1 MVHAIMCLLIYLLLG
16 CLFYSFMHCL
26 HTCTRV
32 SPPSLCG
39 GACSR
44 RIFHGINAVN
54 KGPPWYPQELLNT
67 TFVAELAAT
76 GATAVRLGVIWNGVM
91 PSRGVLNMTYLGVIG
106 QIVDTLAAAG
116 IYSLLDAHQDGLSSE
131 FCLYDAAPRWWID
144 MTHPAHAFPWP
155 LDPNQTCYTR
165 FWEQNYFSE
174 ACGVAFQAL
183 YQNATMQGVCS
194 FCVCRRDMCVCVCV
208 CVCVR
213 AFAVPARCSDVAL
226 AELPKLDMGV
236 ACSCYFL
243 AGCCAC
249 VRRLGNMQ
257 RTIHNFGP
265 PSRRFSRTL
274 PTYWGTS

>member
-39 GACSR
+39 GACSL

-155 LDPNQTCYTR
+155 LDLLPPWCVRGGCSTLTR
-165 FWEQNYFSE
+165 RTDARPCTRW
-174 ACGVAFQAL
+174 
-183 YQNATMQGVCS
+183 MQRPGSLSGFFRWTS
-194 FCVCRRDMCVCVCV
+194 FTRIAKACRRRAPRPPPMATGCMCS
-208 CVCVR
+208 R
-213 AFAVPARCSDVAL
+213 AAANSDA
-226 AELPKLDMGV
+226 
-236 ACSCYFL
+236 
-243 AGCCAC
+243 
-249 VRRLGNMQ
+249 
-257 RTIHNFGP
+257 
-265 PSRRFSRTL
+265 
-274 PTYWGTS
+274 